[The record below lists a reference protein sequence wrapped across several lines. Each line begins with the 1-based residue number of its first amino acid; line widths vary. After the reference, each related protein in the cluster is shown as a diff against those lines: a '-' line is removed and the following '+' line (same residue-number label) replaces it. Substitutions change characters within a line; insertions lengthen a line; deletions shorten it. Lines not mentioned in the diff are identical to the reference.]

1 MHKYLILFFL
11 SIAISCA
18 AENSTLEANSEIESV
33 DKEQTE
39 FEEAT
44 EHKTKNAKIQILNK
58 ITAKAHYVEVPVNSQ
73 IIFGTIK
80 IKIFNCLKSSPYDL
94 PENKI
99 LLNISE
105 KKIMQEDYS
114 VIFNGWM
121 FSSSP
126 SITSLEHAVYDV
138 TAVNC
143 FD

>member
-1 MHKYLILFFL
+1 MFKYLILLFL
-11 SIAISCA
+11 SLSMTSIAEDTVIETGIE
-18 AENSTLEANSEIESV
+18 AESPAQEYV
-33 DKEQTE
+33 
-39 FEEAT
+39 EAT
-44 EHKTKNAKIQILNK
+44 SEHKTKNAKVQILNK
-58 ITAKAHYVEVPVNSQ
+58 ITAKSHYVEVPVNSQ

-94 PENKI
+94 LENKI

-105 KKIMQEDYS
+105 KKIGQDDYS

-138 TAVNC
+138 TAVTC
-143 FD
+143 FE